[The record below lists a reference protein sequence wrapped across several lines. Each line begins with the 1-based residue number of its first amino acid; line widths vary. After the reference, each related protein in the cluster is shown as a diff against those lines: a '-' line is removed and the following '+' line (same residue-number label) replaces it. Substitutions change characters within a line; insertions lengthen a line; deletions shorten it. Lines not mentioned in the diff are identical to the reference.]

1 MKVKVL
7 KEFHDKKENITRK
20 PGDVFTCSKERYEEI
35 EKTLKL
41 YCVQCQW
48 IEVVEDG
55 PSIKASKKSAGN
67 NDRQ

>member
-1 MKVKVL
+1 MKIKVL

-20 PGDVFTCSKERYEEI
+20 PGDVFTCSKERYGEI

-41 YCVQCQW
+41 YCVQCQS

-55 PSIKASKKSAGN
+55 PSIKASQESARD
-67 NDRQ
+67 NDK